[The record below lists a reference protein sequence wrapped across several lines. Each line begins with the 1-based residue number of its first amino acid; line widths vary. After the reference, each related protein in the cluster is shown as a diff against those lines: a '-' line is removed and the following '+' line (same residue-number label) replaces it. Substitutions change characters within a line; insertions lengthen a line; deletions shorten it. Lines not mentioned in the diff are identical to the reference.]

1 MKEQVEFEVLEGLS
15 KDFIPSCKTMKSV
28 GLDVKTTRAFT
39 LEKGEHTR
47 VGLGVKIKY
56 MPDFLY
62 PDLEIRSGKR
72 FNNLCCTLGTGIIDG
87 DFFNE
92 MEILIFNF
100 GEKVT
105 FKKGDGVGQLILR
118 RNYTQEYA
126 SRYCLNTERD
136 GGFGSTDKN
145 N

>member
-1 MKEQVEFEVLEGLS
+1 MKEQVEFEVLDGLS
-15 KDFIPSCKTMKSV
+15 KDFMPSCKTKLSA
-28 GLDVKTTRAFT
+28 GLDVKTTQGFT
-39 LEKGEHTR
+39 LEKFEHII
-47 VGLGVKIKY
+47 VGLGVKIKH
-56 MPDFLY
+56 MPSFLY

-72 FNNLCCTLGTGIIDG
+72 FKNLCCTLGTGIIDG

-126 SRYCLNTERD
+126 SKYCLENIRKD
-136 GGFGSTDKN
+136 GFGSTDKK
-145 N
+145 